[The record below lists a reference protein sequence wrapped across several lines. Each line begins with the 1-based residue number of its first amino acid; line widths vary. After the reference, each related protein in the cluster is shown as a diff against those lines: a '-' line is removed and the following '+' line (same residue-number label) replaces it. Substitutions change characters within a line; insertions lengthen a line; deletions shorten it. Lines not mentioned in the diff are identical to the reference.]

1 MVVVRMKIL
10 KALVFDES
18 GKTQPSI
25 RDAIDYQGKL
35 WLVPGWYEISARAVS
50 KPVRLIPLDLL
61 RYQKIPPG
69 EQSFDLVVND
79 GLPIQLFDR
88 EVPKEL
94 HSKFQVL
101 EAPDIEIR
109 AGGGRLQ

>member
-1 MVVVRMKIL
+1 MKIL
-10 KALVFDES
+10 KALVFDQT

-61 RYQKIPPG
+61 RYQRIPAG
-69 EQSFDLVVND
+69 KEAYDLLVND
-79 GLPIQLFDR
+79 GLPTQLFAQ
-88 EVPKEL
+88 EVPTEL
-94 HSKFQVL
+94 RNKFRVV
-101 EAPDIEIR
+101 EAPDLEIP